1 MKKRAKFNLS
11 NFHNCT
17 FKMGQLYPVHLQ
29 EVLPGDTVQM
39 STSVFLRFAPMVA
52 PVMHPTHMFVHSFYI
67 PSRVIANW
75 MSRPFEGKNKGRFD
89 FESFITGG
97 SDGLDTQSIPFV
109 RVGYSA
115 NAGANSLLDA
125 FGLPVQMIKSQD
137 RSFSVNA
144 LPVAGYYYI
153 WNEYYRDQDLQPEIY
168 FTSNSASGEYWKF
181 YYSDKPSVAHN
192 TFPLL
197 QPCWSKDYF
206 TTARPWPQKG
216 PQVTIPVQSGSG
228 GITGDV
234 TLNVTGAPKFSLSS
248 GSPTVN
254 LPTGDWDARLNVPSS
269 SVSSPDGTATLVGHW
284 SHGVEAGENIDS
296 PLSWS
301 DPGLSASFK
310 STTPGG
316 IGSINIS
323 DFREAMALQRFEE
336 HRSMFG
342 SRYEDY
348 LRYLG
353 VRPQDARLQMPEYLG
368 GFTAPVQ
375 FSEVLQTS
383 ADANGGVGD
392 LYGHG
397 ISAARGRR
405 IRRFIPEHGYI
416 MSLMCVRPI
425 PVYSQ
430 GVERL
435 WSKKTKEDFW
445 QRELQHVGQQEV
457 LNSEVYADGSEGD
470 ANTFGYQNRY
480 DEYRRGVN
488 IVTGEFRTNQDF
500 WTMARIF
507 ENRPAL
513 NSDFVECNPTDR
525 IFQVGEKNSDQL
537 YCMVKNNVIAK
548 RLVDKNGNPM

>member
-1 MKKRAKFNLS
+1 MRKRAKFNLS

-29 EVLPGDTVQM
+29 EVLPGDTIQM
-39 STSVFLRFAPMVA
+39 SQSIFMRLAPMVA
-52 PVMHPTHMFVHSFYI
+52 PVMHPTYMFCHTFYV
-67 PSRVIANW
+67 PSRVIANFINNW
-75 MSRPFEGKNKGRFD
+75 EDRYSGVQSQAFFD

-97 SDGLDTQSIPFV
+97 PSGEDAQVFPTVSVTSI
-109 RVGYSA
+109 
-115 NAGANSLLDA
+115 NAPSGSLLDA
-125 FGLPVQMIKSQD
+125 FGLPVQNLSASG
-137 RSFSVNA
+137 SFAVNA
-144 LPVAGYYYI
+144 LPIAAYYLIYD
-153 WNEYYRDQDLQPEIY
+153 EYYRDQDLQRRY
-168 FTSNSASGEYWKF
+168 GLTYNQDTWVLASLGATDDGPASYE
-181 YYSDKPSVAHN
+181 PS
-192 TFPLL
+192 FSLL

-216 PQVTIPVQSGSG
+216 PQVTIPVQAAGG
-228 GITGDV
+228 GITGNV
-234 TLNVTGAPKFSLSS
+234 NVTISADPNNPMQFVPPLDINPSGVTPGPLYSEPEGGESSINQVEFGGVGKGNLSYAS
-248 GSPTVN
+248 GLAAS
-254 LPTGDWDARLNVPSS
+254 
-269 SVSSPDGTATLVGHW
+269 AT
-284 SHGVEAGENIDS
+284 
-296 PLSWS
+296 
-301 DPGLSASFK
+301 FT

-316 IGSINIS
+316 IGSIDLS

-336 HRSMFG
+336 HRSLFG

-353 VRPQDARLQMPEYLG
+353 VRPQDARLQLPEYLG

-383 ADANGGVGD
+383 AGDTGGVGD

-416 MSLMCVRPI
+416 MSIMCVRPI

-430 GVERL
+430 GIERL

-445 QRELQHVGQQEV
+445 QRELEHIGQQEI
-457 LNSEVYADGSEGD
+457 LNSEVYADGTSDD
-470 ANTFGYQNRY
+470 ANTFGFQNRY

-500 WTMARIF
+500 WTLARIF
-507 ENRPAL
+507 DNRPAL
-513 NSDFVECNPTDR
+513 NSDFVECNPSDR
-525 IFQVGEKNSDQL
+525 IFQVGEQNSDQL

-548 RLVDKNGNPM
+548 RLVSKNGNPI

>member
-17 FKMGQLYPVHLQ
+17 FKMGQLYPIHLQ
-29 EVLPGDTVQM
+29 EVLPGDSVQM

-52 PVMHPTHMFVHSFYI
+52 PVMHPTHMFVHSFFV
-67 PSRVIANW
+67 PSRVISNW
-75 MSRPFEGKNKGRFD
+75 LCDRSIPGNSCKFN

-97 SDGLDTQSIPFV
+97 ENGMDDSVLPTFSI
-109 RVGYSA
+109 
-115 NAGANSLLDA
+115 GAKSYLADA
-125 FGLPVQMIKSQD
+125 FGLPIQMLGTSNKLD
-137 RSFSVNA
+137 VNL
-144 LPVAGYYYI
+144 LPLAAYYMIY
-153 WNEYYRDQDLQPEIY
+153 NEYYRDQDLQDRY
-168 FTSNSASGEYWKF
+168 GFSFTLPGNTWQFGKY
-181 YYSDKPSVAHN
+181 KPNVSFSQWPNLPILH
-192 TFPLL
+192 
-197 QPCWSKDYF
+197 PCWSKDYF
-206 TTARPWPQKG
+206 TTSRPWPQKG
-216 PQVTIPVQSGSG
+216 PEVTIPVESGSG
-228 GITGDV
+228 GITGNV
-234 TLNVTGAPKFSLSS
+234 TLNVTGAPKFSISS
-248 GSPTVN
+248 GSETVN
-254 LPTGDWDARLNVPSS
+254 LPTGDWDARLNVSRNNGS
-269 SVSSPDGTATLVGHW
+269 AVDGIATLVGHY
-284 SHGVEAGENIDS
+284 SRGVEAGDNIDS

-310 STTPGG
+310 STTPAG

-353 VRPQDARLQMPEYLG
+353 VRPQDSRLQMPEYLG

-383 ADANGGVGD
+383 AGANGGVGD

-416 MSLMCVRPI
+416 MSLICVRPI

-445 QRELQHVGQQEV
+445 QRELQHVGQQEI
-457 LNSEVYADGSEGD
+457 LNSEVFANGTQDD
-470 ANTFGYQNRY
+470 DNTFGYQNRY

-488 IVTGEFRTNQDF
+488 VVTGEFRTNQDF
-500 WTMARIF
+500 WTLARIF
-507 ENRPAL
+507 DNRPAL
-513 NSDFVECNPTDR
+513 NSDFVECNPSDR
-525 IFQVGEKNSDQL
+525 IFQVGELNSDQL